1 MKRGIVRVS
10 WFHYVKEKNNS
21 HYHIVDISIW
31 KKRENNYTINLD
43 NTIKN
48 MLILIFNNCYNK
60 GFTSN

>member
-10 WFHYVKEKNNS
+10 WFHYVKEKKQLTLS
-21 HYHIVDISIW
+21 HCRYISLE
-31 KKRENNYTINLD
+31 KKEQNYTINLN

-60 GFTSN
+60 C